1 MMKQRAMILLSL
13 CLSAA
18 FAACSRSGDGSV
30 ASLTQT
36 TGSVYVV
43 VDTATGRDGIVQ
55 FQVGAAVFKRLDGT
69 TTGNVLAIPSVVT
82 FTDPSGE
89 LSGLQ
94 LKSVPTGEYDSLH
107 LMLVPGSGTVLFA
120 DGSRLPLTS
129 NADLEIPIADR
140 LQHDATSNT
149 WLAVGHNFANTV
161 LTTGTGLVWSPQLS
175 GRIDGSTHEVDGLR
189 PLLVDGDEVI
199 TTLPTAGD
207 GVLYVEFAPTCTFAD
222 VDGPQGLTR
231 AQFLRD
237 LDREDDLRVIGEVR
251 RDGRCV
257 AEHARVSRRNDG
269 PRLLGRIV
277 ELRPAST
284 SFVLRVLAETRRGDR
299 RRLDPPIDVLVM
311 ASDALIHRP
320 NTREFLAFEHLLV
333 GDLAKVKVRSR
344 TEVPGGLTEIVASEI
359 EVPRRDGEPLRP
371 EWQGQVQAV
380 DLATRTIV
388 VQPRGEPIVINGE
401 SVPFARV
408 RVGIDTPMQR
418 RERNGPGRTAI
429 TLEQVVAGQDRIW
442 WRGTVTGPATTAATW
457 VRVRHE

>member
-1 MMKQRAMILLSL
+1 M
-13 CLSAA
+13 
-18 FAACSRSGDGSV
+18 
-30 ASLTQT
+30 
-36 TGSVYVV
+36 
-43 VDTATGRDGIVQ
+43 
-55 FQVGAAVFKRLDGT
+55 
-69 TTGNVLAIPSVVT
+69 
-82 FTDPSGE
+82 
-89 LSGLQ
+89 
-94 LKSVPTGEYDSLH
+94 
-107 LMLVPGSGTVLFA
+107 
-120 DGSRLPLTS
+120 
-129 NADLEIPIADR
+129 
-140 LQHDATSNT
+140 
-149 WLAVGHNFANTV
+149 
-161 LTTGTGLVWSPQLS
+161 
-175 GRIDGSTHEVDGLR
+175 
-189 PLLVDGDEVI
+189 
-199 TTLPTAGD
+199 
-207 GVLYVEFAPTCTFAD
+207 
-222 VDGPQGLTR
+222 
-231 AQFLRD
+231 
-237 LDREDDLRVIGEVR
+237 
-251 RDGRCV
+251 
-257 AEHARVSRRNDG
+257 
-269 PRLLGRIV
+269 
-277 ELRPAST
+277 
-284 SFVLRVLAETRRGDR
+284 RVLAETRRGDR

-380 DLATRTIV
+380 DLAARTIV